1 MNAPHRHETHPAIA
15 NAKTTLIEDH
25 LDHCLEH
32 VMGPLD
38 AEKRREIDEFKK
50 MARYL

>member
-1 MNAPHRHETHPAIA
+1 MNVPHRHETHPAIA
-15 NAKTTLIEDH
+15 NAETMLIETH
-25 LDHCLEH
+25 LDDCPDQNP
-32 VMGPLD
+32 GSLD